1 MIAIV
6 DYGFGNLQSVK
17 KALSLLNW
25 ESTITTSIKKI
36 NSAHS
41 IIFPGVGAFGDCIN
55 NLHEKDL
62 FETLK
67 NSIKQGKPFLGI
79 CLGLQILFE
88 GSDETPEVEGLSI
101 FTGNIDKIDFNKHKL
116 KVPHMGW
123 NQIEIKKKSKLLED
137 IENLSWMYFVHSY
150 KLNTGSDITDTVS
163 VYGDE
168 FVSSI
173 SWENVY
179 ATQFHP
185 EKSSRQGLQI
195 LKNFASISWTY

>member
-17 KALSLLNW
+17 KALSLLNC

-116 KVPHMGW
+116 KVTHMGW

-195 LKNFASISWTY
+195 LKNFVSIS

>member
-17 KALSLLNW
+17 KALSLLNC

-150 KLNTGSDITDTVS
+150 KLNTGSGITDTVS

-195 LKNFASISWTY
+195 LKNFASIS

>member
-17 KALSLLNW
+17 KALSLLNC
-25 ESTITTSIKKI
+25 ESTISTSIKKI

-41 IIFPGVGAFGDCIN
+41 IIFPEVGAIGDCIN

-123 NQIEIKKKSKLLED
+123 NQIEIKKISKHLED

-185 EKSSRQGLQI
+185 EKSSRLGLQI
-195 LKNFASISWTY
+195 LKNFASIS

>member
-1 MIAIV
+1 M
-6 DYGFGNLQSVK
+6 
-17 KALSLLNW
+17 
-25 ESTITTSIKKI
+25 
-36 NSAHS
+36 
-41 IIFPGVGAFGDCIN
+41 N

-62 FETLK
+62 FENLK

-195 LKNFASISWTY
+195 LKNFASIS

>member
-17 KALSLLNW
+17 KALSLLNC

-41 IIFPGVGAFGDCIN
+41 IIFPEVGAIGDCIN

-67 NSIKQGKPFLGI
+67 NSIKQGTHFLGSCI
-79 CLGLQILFE
+79 GLQILFE

-123 NQIEIKKKSKLLED
+123 NQIEIKKISKHLED

-185 EKSSRQGLQI
+185 EKSSRLGLQI
-195 LKNFASISWTY
+195 LKNFASIS

>member
-17 KALSLLNW
+17 KALSLLNC

-195 LKNFASISWTY
+195 LKNFASIS

>member
-17 KALSLLNW
+17 KALSLLNC

-137 IENLSWMYFVHSY
+137 IENLLSLS
-150 KLNTGSDITDTVS
+150 NG
-163 VYGDE
+163 G
-168 FVSSI
+168 
-173 SWENVY
+173 
-179 ATQFHP
+179 
-185 EKSSRQGLQI
+185 KS
-195 LKNFASISWTY
+195 

>member
-17 KALSLLNW
+17 KALSLLNC

-185 EKSSRQGLQI
+185 EKSSRQGLQV
-195 LKNFASISWTY
+195 LKNFASIS

>member
-17 KALSLLNW
+17 KALSLLNC

-67 NSIKQGKPFLGI
+67 NSIKHGKPFLGI

-195 LKNFASISWTY
+195 LKNFASIS

>member
-6 DYGFGNLQSVK
+6 DYGVGNLQSVK
-17 KALSLLNW
+17 KALSLLNC

-195 LKNFASISWTY
+195 LKNFASIS

>member
-17 KALSLLNW
+17 KALSLLNC

-185 EKSSRQGLQI
+185 EKSSSQGLQI
-195 LKNFASISWTY
+195 LKNFASIS

>member
-1 MIAIV
+1 MIAII

-17 KALSLLNW
+17 KALSLLNY
-25 ESTITTSIKKI
+25 ESVITSSPEVI
-36 NSAHS
+36 NSANS
-41 IIFPGVGAFGDCIN
+41 IIFPGVGAFGDCIA
-55 NLHEKDL
+55 NLHEKNL

-67 NSIKQGKPFLGI
+67 NCIKGGKPFLGI

-195 LKNFASISWTY
+195 LKNFASIS

>member
-1 MIAIV
+1 
-6 DYGFGNLQSVK
+6 
-17 KALSLLNW
+17 
-25 ESTITTSIKKI
+25 
-36 NSAHS
+36 
-41 IIFPGVGAFGDCIN
+41 
-55 NLHEKDL
+55 
-62 FETLK
+62 
-67 NSIKQGKPFLGI
+67 
-79 CLGLQILFE
+79 
-88 GSDETPEVEGLSI
+88 
-101 FTGNIDKIDFNKHKL
+101 
-116 KVPHMGW
+116 MGW

-195 LKNFASISWTY
+195 LKNFASIS

>member
-17 KALSLLNW
+17 KALSLLNC

-36 NSAHS
+36 NSAHF

-195 LKNFASISWTY
+195 LKNFASIS